1 MWVASCGIEDMA
13 AKAPGWRRGS
23 KPRSREAVRLSA
35 QGFTRDDGPVR
46 LNADGEFRTRL
57 FGRQRSGAMIAPGV
71 LSESAIDFV
80 ADGADNAGHRGAL
93 GVALG
98 SVQPGWMWG
107 CGDGDIER
115 RF

>member
-1 MWVASCGIEDMA
+1 LKTWQP
-13 AKAPGWRRGS
+13 KRRDGGGGQS
-23 KPRSREAVRLSA
+23 PEAVRLSA

-80 ADGADNAGHRGAL
+80 ADGADNAGHRGA
-93 GVALG
+93 
-98 SVQPGWMWG
+98 
-107 CGDGDIER
+107 
-115 RF
+115 